1 MIELKPYTHDDLL
14 KWDQFLQK
22 SRNGL
27 FFHQRNFISYN
38 IDRFQEHSVLCY
50 KKGKLLALFP
60 ATVHDQQIV
69 SYGGLSFAGLLTC
82 MDIKA
87 ADVLAVF
94 EALISYYRAL
104 GFSSILYKAVP
115 LPFHRYPAQEDLYAL
130 FRSDAKLVRRDISS
144 CIYLPNRIRFSET
157 KRQLVRK
164 CAARGMEVSEQL
176 NFDEFWKLLTT
187 VVAKHG
193 AAPTHTYEEIQL
205 LHNRFPSQ
213 IRLFE
218 ATENGQLFAGTV
230 IFDFGKVVHT
240 QYMANSAEGRETGAL
255 DFLIDTLIQTHFAD
269 RQYFNFGISTE
280 QQGRLLN
287 TGLIQQKELMGGGGI
302 VYDFYELSLI

>member
-1 MIELKPYTHDDLL
+1 MIELKPYTNNDLL

-22 SRNGL
+22 TRNGL

-60 ATVHDQQIV
+60 ATVHDKQIV
-69 SYGGLSFAGLLTC
+69 SYGGLSIAGLLTS

-87 ADVLAVF
+87 ADVLAIF
-94 EALISYYRAL
+94 DELIRYYREQ
-104 GFSSILYKAVP
+104 GFSSILYKAIP
-115 LPFHRYPAQEDLYAL
+115 LAFHRYPAQEDLYAL
-130 FRSDAKLVRRDISS
+130 FRHEAKLVRRDISS
-144 CIYLPNRIRFSET
+144 CIYLPERIRFSET

-164 CAARGMEVSEQL
+164 CVARGLQVSEQS
-176 NFDEFWKLLTT
+176 NFDEFWKLLTM

-193 AAPTHTYEEIQL
+193 VKPTHSFEEIQL

-218 ATENGQLFAGTV
+218 AREAGELMAGTV
-230 IFDFGKVVHT
+230 IFDFGTVVHT
-240 QYMANSAEGRETGAL
+240 QYMANSSPGREAGAL
-255 DFLIDTLIQTHFAD
+255 DFLIDTLLQTKFAD
-269 RQYFNFGISTE
+269 RRYFNFGISTE
-280 QQGRLLN
+280 EQGRVLN